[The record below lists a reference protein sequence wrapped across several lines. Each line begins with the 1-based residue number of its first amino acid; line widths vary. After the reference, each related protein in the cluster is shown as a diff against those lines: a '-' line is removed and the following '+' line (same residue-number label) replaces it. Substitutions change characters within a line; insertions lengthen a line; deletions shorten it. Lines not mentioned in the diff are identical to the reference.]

1 MATTKTAA
9 RAARTRKSPAAD
21 RRSAALRSRAREA
34 GGRTAVVRGAA
45 AAAAEQP
52 GGPPPDLTLNRA
64 REELGLD
71 FGVLELAVE
80 TGEIAVVRDGT
91 GRVRVPAAEVERVR
105 QAAGGPEALAE
116 RIQLVNTTAGA
127 ELLGISR
134 DRLLRLTRAGRLWPA
149 RWYVNRYRAV
159 VWLYLAGELR
169 DFATGNPALLAGRLP
184 EALRAEV
191 AEGPDLRPRCWR
203 IRQVAHLVRE
213 AQDSWEEA
221 AIWAA
226 LLGPE
231 VVADAVPD
239 PYERSRLR
247 TIHPELPH
255 GRPGVLADAAL
266 VRRMTTA
273 DAPDEIATA
282 LLALSDALARAR
294 RTAPLALPPPTPA
307 AAAGAASAPARPVRG
322 RGAVPEAVSEGDP
335 PSGPGAEPAR
345 PAKSGP
351 LRGKGAVAG
360 PVSGGDSPSGS
371 RVEPGLPAKSGP
383 LRGKGAVA
391 GPVSGGDSPSG
402 LRAEAARPA
411 IAEPVRGRGTVSE
424 VVSEAEPPS
433 GPRAEPARPVRVP
446 RPRAR
451 PGRPPAAQTG
461 AAALHAVPGGVRPPG
476 GAGRAAAARPPGAA
490 ERAPLAVGTAAPS
503 ARALRSLRRLLR
515 KGRQLS
521 AG

>member
-1 MATTKTAA
+1 VIERLDGVMTVATTNAA
-9 RAARTRKSPAAD
+9 AHAARTRKSPAAGP
-21 RRSAALRSRAREA
+21 RSAAPKKPAKAA
-34 GGRTAVVRGAA
+34 GGPAAVVRGVARP
-45 AAAAEQP
+45 AEAVP

-71 FGVLELAVE
+71 FGAFELALE
-80 TGEIAVVRDGT
+80 TGEIATVRDGT
-91 GRVRVPAAEVERVR
+91 GRQRVPAAEVARIR
-105 QAAGGPEALAE
+105 RAAGGPEALAE
-116 RIQLVNTTAGA
+116 RIELVNTTVGA

-134 DRLLRLTRAGRLWPA
+134 DRLLRLTRAGRVWPA

-184 EALRAEV
+184 DALRAEA

-213 AQDSWEEA
+213 AQDPWEEA

-226 LLGPE
+226 VLGPE

-247 TIHPELPH
+247 TLHPELPH

-273 DAPDEIATA
+273 DAPDEVATA

-294 RTAPLALPPPTPA
+294 LAAPVLLPPPPPTAPVA
-307 AAAGAASAPARPVRG
+307 AAADASPSLPAQSDVRRG
-322 RGAVPEAVSEGDP
+322 RRAVAPVPERASQGDRPSCP
-335 PSGPGAEPAR
+335 P
-345 PAKSGP
+345 
-351 LRGKGAVAG
+351 
-360 PVSGGDSPSGS
+360 
-371 RVEPGLPAKSGP
+371 
-383 LRGKGAVA
+383 
-391 GPVSGGDSPSG
+391 
-402 LRAEAARPA
+402 
-411 IAEPVRGRGTVSE
+411 
-424 VVSEAEPPS
+424 
-433 GPRAEPARPVRVP
+433 
-446 RPRAR
+446 
-451 PGRPPAAQTG
+451 
-461 AAALHAVPGGVRPPG
+461 
-476 GAGRAAAARPPGAA
+476 AAAARPAKVPRPRSGPGGSPAPAPAPESGTGALRAMAGGVRAPGAGSA
-490 ERAPLAVGTAAPS
+490 GSAGGVPGAPPRGRPAGRGERAPLAAGTAVPS

-515 KGRQLS
+515 KGRQPS

>member
-1 MATTKTAA
+1 VIERLDGVMTVATTKTAA
-9 RAARTRKSPAAD
+9 HAAGTRKSPTAD
-21 RRSAALRSRAREA
+21 RRSAVPKKRAKQA
-34 GGRTAVVRGAA
+34 GGPAAVVRGVARPTAA
-45 AAAAEQP
+45 VP

-71 FGVLELAVE
+71 FGAFEVAVE
-80 TGEIAVVRDGT
+80 TGEIATVRDGT
-91 GRVRVPAAEVERVR
+91 GRQRVPAAEVARIRRAV
-105 QAAGGPEALAE
+105 GGPEALAE
-116 RIQLVNTTAGA
+116 RIELVNTTAGA

-134 DRLLRLTRAGRLWPA
+134 DRLLRLTRAGRVWPA

-184 EALRAEV
+184 EALRAEA

-213 AQDSWEEA
+213 AQGAWEEA

-226 LLGPE
+226 VLGPE

-247 TIHPELPH
+247 TLHPELPH

-273 DAPDEIATA
+273 DAPDEVATA

-294 RTAPLALPPPTPA
+294 LAAPVLLPPPLPPSVPVPAAVDASAPVPKASDARRGGA
-307 AAAGAASAPARPVRG
+307 AAA
-322 RGAVPEAVSEGDP
+322 VPEGTSEGDP
-335 PSGPGAEPAR
+335 PSGP
-345 PAKSGP
+345 
-351 LRGKGAVAG
+351 LAG
-360 PVSGGDSPSGS
+360 
-371 RVEPGLPAKSGP
+371 
-383 LRGKGAVA
+383 
-391 GPVSGGDSPSG
+391 
-402 LRAEAARPA
+402 AARTA
-411 IAEPVRGRGTVSE
+411 K
-424 VVSEAEPPS
+424 
-433 GPRAEPARPVRVP
+433 VP
-446 RPRAR
+446 RPRSR
-451 PGRPPAAQTG
+451 PGG
-461 AAALHAVPGGVRPPG
+461 APGPEAGAGAPRAVEGGVRAP
-476 GAGRAAAARPPGAA
+476 GAGGTGGTGPAPGAPPRGRLA
-490 ERAPLAVGTAAPS
+490 GSGERAPLAAGTAVPS

-515 KGRQLS
+515 KGRQLG